1 MHEKQEQGFSTNQ
14 PLRIDAM
21 RYAEV
26 FNTTRQN
33 AYQRMK
39 ALKIPCLI
47 VGLVILI
54 LKEN

>member
-1 MHEKQEQGFSTNQ
+1 
-14 PLRIDAM
+14 M

-39 ALKIPCLI
+39 SAEDTLFNRRFSYFDSE
-47 VGLVILI
+47 
-54 LKEN
+54 EN